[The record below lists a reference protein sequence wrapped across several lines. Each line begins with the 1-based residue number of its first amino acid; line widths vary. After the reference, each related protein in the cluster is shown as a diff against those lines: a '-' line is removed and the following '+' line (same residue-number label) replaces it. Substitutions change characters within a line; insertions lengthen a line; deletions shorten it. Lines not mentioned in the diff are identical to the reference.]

1 MSAGICII
9 AHEPLASALKSCAR
23 HIFSATGDTF
33 CDSIAVFD
41 VPCDVDAEQGEA
53 EARRLISNFPANQD
67 VLVFTDVLGATPSNI
82 AHRLLDNPQV
92 RVITGVNLPHSSPL
106 SVITRN
112 ARPALPSSPR
122 EPREAASPRPAA
134 SLPPSRTLSMQ
145 TKQLTVLNKLG
156 LHARPCALL
165 AKTAGFFKSSI
176 TLTHNNHSVDAKS
189 ILGLMTMAVPAGTT
203 LTVTADGPDEDS
215 AIKDITALFDNKF
228 GEQA

>member
-1 MSAGICII
+1 
-9 AHEPLASALKSCAR
+9 
-23 HIFSATGDTF
+23 
-33 CDSIAVFD
+33 
-41 VPCDVDAEQGEA
+41 
-53 EARRLISNFPANQD
+53 
-67 VLVFTDVLGATPSNI
+67 
-82 AHRLLDNPQV
+82 
-92 RVITGVNLPHSSPL
+92 
-106 SVITRN
+106 
-112 ARPALPSSPR
+112 
-122 EPREAASPRPAA
+122 
-134 SLPPSRTLSMQ
+134 MQ

-189 ILGLMTMAVPAGTT
+189 ILGLTT

>member
-1 MSAGICII
+1 
-9 AHEPLASALKSCAR
+9 
-23 HIFSATGDTF
+23 
-33 CDSIAVFD
+33 
-41 VPCDVDAEQGEA
+41 
-53 EARRLISNFPANQD
+53 
-67 VLVFTDVLGATPSNI
+67 
-82 AHRLLDNPQV
+82 
-92 RVITGVNLPHSSPL
+92 
-106 SVITRN
+106 
-112 ARPALPSSPR
+112 
-122 EPREAASPRPAA
+122 
-134 SLPPSRTLSMQ
+134 MQ

-215 AIKDITALFDNKF
+215 AIKDITALFVNKF

>member
-92 RVITGVNLPHSSPL
+92 RVITGVNL
-106 SVITRN
+106 
-112 ARPALPSSPR
+112 PALPSSPR

>member
-53 EARRLISNFPANQD
+53 EARRLISNFPANQG

-92 RVITGVNLPHSSPL
+92 RVITGVNLPAL
-106 SVITRN
+106 TRN

-134 SLPPSRTLSMQ
+134 SLPPSRTLPMQ

>member
-1 MSAGICII
+1 
-9 AHEPLASALKSCAR
+9 
-23 HIFSATGDTF
+23 
-33 CDSIAVFD
+33 
-41 VPCDVDAEQGEA
+41 
-53 EARRLISNFPANQD
+53 
-67 VLVFTDVLGATPSNI
+67 
-82 AHRLLDNPQV
+82 
-92 RVITGVNLPHSSPL
+92 
-106 SVITRN
+106 
-112 ARPALPSSPR
+112 
-122 EPREAASPRPAA
+122 
-134 SLPPSRTLSMQ
+134 MQ

-189 ILGLMTMAVPAGTT
+189 ILGLMTIGTT

>member
-1 MSAGICII
+1 
-9 AHEPLASALKSCAR
+9 
-23 HIFSATGDTF
+23 
-33 CDSIAVFD
+33 
-41 VPCDVDAEQGEA
+41 
-53 EARRLISNFPANQD
+53 
-67 VLVFTDVLGATPSNI
+67 
-82 AHRLLDNPQV
+82 
-92 RVITGVNLPHSSPL
+92 
-106 SVITRN
+106 
-112 ARPALPSSPR
+112 
-122 EPREAASPRPAA
+122 
-134 SLPPSRTLSMQ
+134 MQ

-189 ILGLMTMAVPAGTT
+189 ILGLMTMATT

>member
-92 RVITGVNLPHSSPL
+92 RVITGEAERDALYKQVQTEHS
-106 SVITRN
+106 
-112 ARPALPSSPR
+112 
-122 EPREAASPRPAA
+122 
-134 SLPPSRTLSMQ
+134 
-145 TKQLTVLNKLG
+145 G
-156 LHARPCALL
+156 
-165 AKTAGFFKSSI
+165 
-176 TLTHNNHSVDAKS
+176 
-189 ILGLMTMAVPAGTT
+189 
-203 LTVTADGPDEDS
+203 
-215 AIKDITALFDNKF
+215 
-228 GEQA
+228 

>member
-1 MSAGICII
+1 
-9 AHEPLASALKSCAR
+9 
-23 HIFSATGDTF
+23 
-33 CDSIAVFD
+33 
-41 VPCDVDAEQGEA
+41 
-53 EARRLISNFPANQD
+53 
-67 VLVFTDVLGATPSNI
+67 
-82 AHRLLDNPQV
+82 
-92 RVITGVNLPHSSPL
+92 
-106 SVITRN
+106 
-112 ARPALPSSPR
+112 
-122 EPREAASPRPAA
+122 
-134 SLPPSRTLSMQ
+134 MQ

-176 TLTHNNHSVDAKS
+176 TLTHNKS